1 MQCLSGGRLL
11 LAGAGGCLLLLPLS
25 GSLFSTV
32 LATEI
37 LITSLFAVSFNL
49 LFGYTGMLSFGQ
61 AASFGFVDY
70 TSGLVLKRVT
80 PSLFLGLVAGCAVA
94 GMAALLIGF
103 FCVRLTRVYFAMLTL
118 AFAQVIFALAFK
130 WYSFTGGDNGLIGIP
145 VPPVVFGGWSIDLTN
160 PTAFYYFVLLLVGL
174 ALVACKRIV
183 DSPFG
188 CVMRAIRENPER
200 TEFVGIN
207 VRRYQLTVFVLSGM
221 VAGFSGSLYALFQ
234 TQVFP
239 DFIFWTKSAEPVLMT
254 ILGGIYYFLGPAVGA
269 ALFLILEVTVRTY
282 TEYWP
287 IFLGG
292 ILLLLVMVLPGGVL
306 GFFETQWTRFQEV
319 RHDSFGSFRRRRTG
333 DDR

>member
-1 MQCLSGGRLL
+1 MPV
-11 LAGAGGCLLLLPLS
+11 AGVMVCLLLLPLS

-61 AASFGFVDY
+61 AAYYGIGAY
-70 TSGLVLKRVT
+70 TAGLLLKRVI
-80 PSLFLGLVAGCAVA
+80 PSLLLGLVAGLAVA
-94 GMAALLIGF
+94 GAAALLIGF

-145 VPPVVFGGWSIDLTN
+145 VPPLVLGGWRVDLSH
-160 PTAFYYFVLLLVGL
+160 PTAFYYFVLGAVSVT
-174 ALVACKRIV
+174 LVACKRIM

-188 CVMRAIRENPER
+188 CVLRAIRENPER
-200 TEFVGIN
+200 TEFVGID
-207 VRRYQLTVFVLSGM
+207 VRRYQLAVFVLSGM

-254 ILGGIYYFLGPAVGA
+254 ILGGTAYFLGPAVGA
-269 ALFLILEVTVRTY
+269 AVFLLLEVTVRTY

-287 IFLGG
+287 IFLGST
-292 ILLLLVMVLPGGVL
+292 LLLLVMGLPGGVL
-306 GFFETQWTRFQEV
+306 GFCGTQWARFQE
-319 RHDSFGSFRRRRTG
+319 RHDGSSGAVERR
-333 DDR
+333 